1 MRMKAKVVLCVTL
14 ILCMAFTAGAF
25 AQEGFVNGSIVWQGW
40 LHGRELQVEG
50 VVITAFDSLNSEAGR
65 DTSSAQGLFDF
76 ALLPGIY
83 HLTFIKTGYRDTVLN
98 NINIVDAETTAVSM
112 HPQWI
117 NNCHYHPGDING
129 NNIFNGIDVVYGVRY
144 FKGGPP
150 PPYSCEC
157 TPGSTWYVAGDVNW
171 SCSFSGLDIAYMVRY
186 QGHGG
191 PNISACPC
199 CPPAP

>member
-1 MRMKAKVVLCVTL
+1 MKRVRNVVVLTL
-14 ILCMAFTAGAF
+14 MLCMAFTAAL
-25 AQEGFVNGSIVWQGW
+25 AQQGFIDGSIVW
-40 LHGRELQVEG
+40 HGRLPGQELQVEG
-50 VVITAFDSLNSEAGR
+50 AIITAFDSLNSEACH

-76 ALLPGIY
+76 GLPPGAY
-83 HLTFIKTGYRDTVLN
+83 HLTFSRTGYCDTVLN
-98 NINIVDAETTAVSM
+98 NINIVDAETIAVSL

-117 NNCHYHPGDING
+117 NNCHYRAGDING
-129 NNIFNGIDVVYGVRY
+129 NGAFTGLDVTYGVRY

-157 TPGSTWYVAGDVNW
+157 TPGSTWFVAGDVNW

-186 QGHGG
+186 MGHGG